1 MGKVSILESCTKP
14 WKACWEG
21 KSTDAISKS
30 WGCSLFH
37 EQTWKQDEENDLGKP
52 GSVQKAEMTASKHLL
67 VSFFFFLQILIRHVC
82 QLPTKSKRDQHRH
95 ICDRTWNWVAI
106 AIAAFAELY
115 SDWAAHMGLMA
126 QQTWT
131 GCFRSQTATAPG
143 CYPWGRCTKGG
154 VSKAGAVLWFGY
166 FFEMFA
172 RFQLSGELILRNLD
186 FNLL

>member
-67 VSFFFFLQILIRHVC
+67 VSFFFFLQILIRHPC
-82 QLPTKSKRDQHRH
+82 QLPTKSKRDQCRH

-115 SDWAAHMGLMA
+115 SDRATHMGLMA
-126 QQTWT
+126 QQMWT
-131 GCFRSQTATAPG
+131 GCFRSQTATAPWLLPARKMHKRW
-143 CYPWGRCTKGG
+143 CFKGRSSST
-154 VSKAGAVLWFGY
+154 VWLRLWDVCSLPVK
-166 FFEMFA
+166 
-172 RFQLSGELILRNLD
+172 RRVDSS
-186 FNLL
+186 